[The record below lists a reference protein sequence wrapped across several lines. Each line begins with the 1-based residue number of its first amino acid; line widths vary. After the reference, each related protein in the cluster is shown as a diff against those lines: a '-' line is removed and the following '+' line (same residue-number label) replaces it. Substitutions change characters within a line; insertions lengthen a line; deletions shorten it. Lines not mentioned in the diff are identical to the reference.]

1 MQSNS
6 NDYWRNCSS
15 EEDLPLI
22 FREEC
27 QPPQQSSHHSLHHPP
42 HHPSHHLLHHP
53 PHQPLSQQLQQNLF
67 NYASRYIPE
76 PSSLLEKALI
86 HGKKAV
92 TGSYYANP
100 DKYSP
105 TLISNNQITS
115 RDWETSPS
123 SSNQTSPI
131 VECNQS
137 VANLQEPCQQ
147 QQIFYEQNY
156 TDHSGSYNS
165 SISISSRPRIQAPYH
180 QTIYSRQQQ
189 ETNCNNNNGYKQRN
203 KYRDINNTDERRQL
217 PSFDSSTSFAWVNR
231 TNAHQA
237 NGMEQKRTRQTY
249 TQKQTLELEKEFHTT
264 QYLPKQRRE
273 QLSSILNLSE
283 RQIKIWFQ
291 NRRMKAKKTKSE
303 KSQNDFS
310 STTTTPINNLTTNV
324 FAIQR
329 EQTLNL
335 SQQLQP
341 QSTLQQFDGAYQ
353 NYFNIPSYQ
362 QDMSLMQ
369 YHNL

>member
-1 MQSNS
+1 M
-6 NDYWRNCSS
+6 
-15 EEDLPLI
+15 I
-22 FREEC
+22 
-27 QPPQQSSHHSLHHPP
+27 
-42 HHPSHHLLHHP
+42 
-53 PHQPLSQQLQQNLF
+53 
-67 NYASRYIPE
+67 
-76 PSSLLEKALI
+76 
-86 HGKKAV
+86 
-92 TGSYYANP
+92 
-100 DKYSP
+100 
-105 TLISNNQITS
+105 IT
-115 RDWETSPS
+115 
-123 SSNQTSPI
+123 
-131 VECNQS
+131 
-137 VANLQEPCQQ
+137 
-147 QQIFYEQNY
+147 
-156 TDHSGSYNS
+156 
-165 SISISSRPRIQAPYH
+165 
-180 QTIYSRQQQ
+180 
-189 ETNCNNNNGYKQRN
+189 
-203 KYRDINNTDERRQL
+203 
-217 PSFDSSTSFAWVNR
+217 
-231 TNAHQA
+231 AHQA

-335 SQQLQP
+335 SQQPQP